1 MGLLI
6 NLAAATGRLWLTYAR
21 QWLSRYTAR
30 HYACK
35 RAAIKARPS
44 RPVHSSGVRHGVLL
58 HVAFDA
64 ASQSLRTRED
74 GMHPA
79 RLRSGEGVFRKVSAG
94 S

>member
-6 NLAAATGRLWLTYAR
+6 NLAAATARLWLTYAL

-30 HYACK
+30 HRASK
-35 RAAIKARPS
+35 RAALKLRPS
-44 RPVHSSGVRHGVLL
+44 RSVQSSGIRLGVLL
-58 HVAFDA
+58 RAVFDA
-64 ASQSLRTRED
+64 AGQRFRTRED